1 MRDTAYRLLLA
12 PILAGA
18 LAAPALAQPLRQ
30 PSFQQSMDLEQ
41 RSAQIQAQQNL
52 ANRQLLNQQNQ
63 LDVQQSELRT
73 QQAIENMQ
81 AQSQTPTVPPLIAP
95 LPALDASDLA
105 SIPDDK
111 LARSNQRVLDAAGDR
126 H

>member
-1 MRDTAYRLLLA
+1 MRDSSHRLLLA

-18 LAAPALAQPLRQ
+18 LVAPALAQPLRQ

-52 ANRQLLNQQNQ
+52 ANRQLQLQQNQ

-73 QQAIENMQ
+73 QQAIEDIQRN
-81 AQSQTPTVPPLIAP
+81 SVTPTVPPLIAP
-95 LPALDASDLA
+95 LPGLDASDLA
-105 SIPDDK
+105 SIPDDT
-111 LARSNQRVLDAAGDR
+111 LARSNQRVLDAAGD
-126 H
+126 HH